1 MALTFDTWSPDDE
14 PGEVVDV
21 STAMGWEY
29 VHSTYASKSDDAPLR
44 RIIEIAKAH
53 GVESVIVE
61 RRYID
66 ADWRDEHT
74 NFYGSTFRRYP
85 SVCHRLHF
93 FSAPIALD
101 FGNLEDHADKYR
113 GFSVM
118 RPLPDT
124 PVGRTMIA
132 PPPELAGATVVGATE
147 HVNLFGV
154 DLTVT
159 AMPFISQDA
168 QYLRCAHA
176 SIWMVLRHAS
186 LKYGLPKRLP
196 SDVREAAVGGNV
208 VGRQMPSDGLSLAQM
223 LNALDRL
230 GLPAGRLDP
239 AKDAGPDVR
248 PPAGSLTLYGVLCR
262 YVNSDLPPIV
272 VSTCHAWVVVGWDRN
287 SSGGHK
293 RLTLWRH
300 DDARGPYIRVDD
312 PWNEPDVA
320 HKEWKFILTPLMPR
334 MNVDAERAEA
344 TGAAWL
350 TGAIGSWSSDE
361 DGNPGRAAEAL
372 GAGELAFHTY
382 AVASNEYKTRLRK
395 RGVDPALVQLY
406 RTTHLP
412 KYIWVVEA
420 HDRTARD
427 ASKPCVLGEVIID
440 STHASP
446 DPHPMPGALCV
457 HVEGTAISVAPD
469 HGTVRQVDIT
479 NADPYLSDRDTR

>member
-1 MALTFDTWSPDDE
+1 MALTFDSWSPDDE

-21 STAMGWEY
+21 STDDGWEY
-29 VHSTYASKSDDAPLR
+29 IHSTYASKANDPPLR
-44 RIIEIAKAH
+44 RIIEIAKEH
-53 GVESVIVE
+53 GTVSVVVE

-66 ADWRDEHT
+66 ADWRNEHAH
-74 NFYGSTFRRYP
+74 FYGSTFRRYP

-93 FSAPIALD
+93 FAAPIDPD
-101 FGNLEDHADKYR
+101 FGNLEDRTDRYR

-154 DLTVT
+154 KLSVT
-159 AMPFISQDA
+159 GMPFISQDA

-196 SDVREAAVGGNV
+196 SDVREAAVGGHV
-208 VGRQMPSDGLSLAQM
+208 VGRQMPSDGLSVPQM

-230 GLPAGRLDP
+230 GLPAGRLEP
-239 AKDAGPDVR
+239 AVDAGPDVR

-272 VSTCHAWVVVGWDRN
+272 VSTCHAWVVVGWDRRA
-287 SSGGHK
+287 SDGHK

-312 PWNEPDVA
+312 PWNEPDEA
-320 HKEWKFILTPLMPR
+320 HREWKFVLPPLMPG

-350 TGAIGSWSSDE
+350 THAIKQWST
-361 DGNPGRAAEAL
+361 DGNGDPGRAADAL
-372 GAGELAFHTY
+372 DADELAFQTY
-382 AVASNEYKTRLRK
+382 AVASNDFKVRLRE

-412 KYIWVVEA
+412 RYVWVIEA
-420 HDRTARD
+420 IDRTARD
-427 ASKPCVLGEVIID
+427 ASEPCVLGEVILD

-446 DPHPMPGALCV
+446 DLRPLPGALCV
-457 HVEGTAISVAPD
+457 HVEGIAISVAPD
-469 HGTVRQVDIT
+469 HGTVRQVDVT
-479 NADPYLSDRDTR
+479 NTSAYLSDRDAR